1 MAIYIWRES
10 MNFAY
15 RGRDARGNAVS
26 GNIEAESQE
35 LAIRELRRQGIFITY
50 CRPAV
55 VTPARDWRSL
65 FRRLVSRR
73 DLALF
78 SRQLATMLGAGL
90 PIVTALHIL
99 QRQAENPSLRESIG
113 MLLQDLESGEA
124 FYRALERQ
132 PRVFPPIF
140 IHTVEA
146 GELGGA
152 LDETLERLA
161 GHLEREHE
169 VEEKVKSALTYPAIV
184 SMVALLVVI
193 FLLTYVL
200 PSFQVMLNSLQVPL
214 PWPTR
219 LVLGLSE
226 GLRRLWPFLVFFLA
240 GAAFGFYRWQ
250 QRPAGRY
257 QVDRLFLRLP
267 IFGPLH
273 HKAVLSRFSRT
284 LGTLLHS
291 GVPVLLALE
300 IVRRT
305 VGNAVV
311 AGAVERAAESVR
323 DGQSLAT
330 PLEASGVFPPMVVE
344 MITVGEETG
353 ALDAM
358 LERVA
363 TLYEQEVE
371 AVVARLASLIEPVLI
386 VGLGGIV
393 GLIVIS
399 VFLPYFQMLGGIR

>member
-1 MAIYIWRES
+1 

-26 GNIEAESQE
+26 GNIEAENQE
-35 LAIRELRRQGIFITY
+35 LAIQELRRQGIFITSL
-50 CRPAV
+50 RPAG
-55 VTPARDWRSL
+55 VTPARDWRGL
-65 FRRLVSRR
+65 FRRPVSRR

-78 SRQLATMLGAGL
+78 CRQLATMLGAGL
-90 PIVTALHIL
+90 PIMSALRVL
-99 QRQAENPSLRESIG
+99 QRQVENPSLRESIG
-113 MLLQDLESGEA
+113 MLLQDLETGEA
-124 FYRALERQ
+124 FYRALGRQ
-132 PRVFPPIF
+132 PRVYPPIF

-169 VEEKVKSALTYPAIV
+169 VEEKVKSALTYPAVV
-184 SMVALLVVI
+184 SLVAVGAVI
-193 FLLTYVL
+193 FILTYVL

-219 LVLGLSE
+219 MILGLSE
-226 GLRRLWPFLVFFLA
+226 GLRRLWFVLVLLLA
-240 GAAFGFYRWQ
+240 VIGYGFYRWRQ
-250 QRPAGRY
+250 GPDGRY
-257 QVDRLFLRLP
+257 QVDRLLLRLP
-267 IFGPLH
+267 IFGPVHQKTLL
-273 HKAVLSRFSRT
+273 ARFSRT

-300 IVRRT
+300 VVRRT

-311 AGAVERAAESVR
+311 ARAVERAAESVR
-323 DGQSLAT
+323 DGQSLAA
-330 PLEASGVFPPMVVE
+330 PLEASGIFPPMMVE

-363 TLYEQEVE
+363 VLYELEVE
-371 AVVARLASLIEPVLI
+371 AVVGRLASLIEPVLI

-393 GLIVIS
+393 GIIVIS
-399 VFLPYFQMLGGIR
+399 IFLPYFQMLGGIR

>member
-1 MAIYIWRES
+1 

-26 GNIEAESQE
+26 GTIEAESQE

-55 VTPARDWRSL
+55 VTPARDWRRL
-65 FRRLVSRR
+65 LRRPVSRR

-219 LVLGLSE
+219 LVMGLSE
-226 GLRRLWPFLVFFLA
+226 GLRRLWPFLVLFLA
-240 GAAFGFYRWQ
+240 GASYGFYRWQ

-363 TLYEQEVE
+363 TLYEQELE
-371 AVVARLASLIEPVLI
+371 AVVARLASLIEPILI

-393 GLIVIS
+393 GVIVIS

>member
-1 MAIYIWRES
+1 

-65 FRRLVSRR
+65 FRRPVSRR

-219 LVLGLSE
+219 LVMGLSE
-226 GLRRLWPFLVFFLA
+226 GLRRLWPFLVLFLA
-240 GAAFGFYRWQ
+240 GAGYGFYRWQ

>member
-1 MAIYIWRES
+1 

>member
-1 MAIYIWRES
+1 

-26 GNIEAESQE
+26 GTIEAESQE

-55 VTPARDWRSL
+55 VTPARDWRRL
-65 FRRLVSRR
+65 LRRPVSRR

-161 GHLEREHE
+161 GHLEREQE

-219 LVLGLSE
+219 LVMGLSE
-226 GLRRLWPFLVFFLA
+226 GLRRLWPFLVLFLA
-240 GAAFGFYRWQ
+240 GASYGFYRWQ

-267 IFGPLH
+267 IIGPLH

-363 TLYEQEVE
+363 TLYEQELE
-371 AVVARLASLIEPVLI
+371 AVVARLASLIEPILI

-393 GLIVIS
+393 GVIVIS

>member
-1 MAIYIWRES
+1 

-26 GNIEAESQE
+26 GTIEAESQE

-55 VTPARDWRSL
+55 VTPARDWRRL
-65 FRRLVSRR
+65 LRRPVSRR

-152 LDETLERLA
+152 LDETLQRLA

-219 LVLGLSE
+219 LVMGLSE
-226 GLRRLWPFLVFFLA
+226 GLRRLWPFLVLFLA
-240 GAAFGFYRWQ
+240 GASYGFYRWQ

-371 AVVARLASLIEPVLI
+371 AVVARLASLIEPILI

-393 GLIVIS
+393 GVIVIS

>member
-1 MAIYIWRES
+1 

-55 VTPARDWRSL
+55 VTPARDWRRL
-65 FRRLVSRR
+65 FRRPVSRR

-184 SMVALLVVI
+184 SMVALLAVI

-219 LVLGLSE
+219 LVLGISS
-226 GLRRLWPFLVFFLA
+226 GLRYLWPVLFLFLA
-240 GAAFGFYRWQ
+240 GAAYGFYRWLQ
-250 QRPAGRY
+250 KPAGRY
-257 QVDRLFLRLP
+257 RFDRMLLRIP

-273 HKAVLSRFSRT
+273 QKTVLSRFSRT

-291 GVPVLLALE
+291 GVPVLPALE

-323 DGQSLAT
+323 DGQSLAA

-353 ALDAM
+353 ALDA
-358 LERVA
+358 LLAKISSFYDR
-363 TLYEQEVE
+363 EVGE
-371 AVVARLASLIEPVLI
+371 TVARLSSLIEPVLI
-386 VGLGGIV
+386 VTLGGII
-393 GLIVIS
+393 GLVVIS
-399 VFLPYFQMLGGIR
+399 VLLPVFSLVGGVR